1 MAVVYRAHDQH
12 LDRTVAIKVLST
24 DLSDVAGGER
34 FEREISVL
42 ARLVHPNIVALFDAG
57 GADGHLYY
65 VMPFVEG
72 DTLRA
77 RLQKDVRLAPR
88 TAADLGADVA
98 EALAYAHGAGVVHRD
113 VKPENIFIVAGRAI
127 LGDFGVAQVSKS
139 GPNPDAATFAATP
152 DVVVGTLAYISPE
165 QASCEPDIDG
175 RSDLY
180 SLGCVL
186 YELLAGQPPFVA
198 PTAVGVLSKH
208 LKQIPA
214 PLIDRCPECPATLAT
229 LVMQLLEK
237 TPGARAASATDV
249 ARALRAVA
257 DTDMRS
263 AESASGASPAAAAAP
278 RARRTRTP
286 GIERFLPHAR
296 AAINHGASGGP
307 TARRHLDEAE
317 VYIDRALTLDPEDAE
332 TLALQGRLT
341 WIRAIAGDN
350 RESGFAAGRRYLL
363 AALAAD
369 DEVAEV
375 HATLAKMAL
384 YVDNDFHAAA
394 RSLRRAAE
402 LQPDDP
408 ETLRMQ
414 SVVAKILGQYDDA
427 VAFARRS
434 VALAQ
439 EIALFWNALGDVLLA
454 GGRNS
459 EAVDA
464 LKRAISLHPGYGPA
478 LDRMELARARLGE
491 MDLAVEFRMSRLRV
505 AGLSGRA
512 DALERDVA
520 RIGPGAARHADL
532 ERELEAQMDEA
543 THTDPFAD
551 YFTSRNLGDRII
563 IAHAELGN
571 WHGAMDWIERAY
583 AQHPGRLRRV
593 LTDLP
598 FDRHGLAIEPRY
610 ARLLRVAG
618 LEELLL

>member
-1 MAVVYRAHDQH
+1 MAVVYLAHDQH
-12 LDRTVAIKVLST
+12 LDRSVAIKVLSA
-24 DLSDVAGGER
+24 DLSDIAGGER

-57 GADGHLYY
+57 NADGHLYY

-77 RLQKDVRLAPR
+77 RLQKDMRLAPK
-88 TAADLGADVA
+88 TAAALGADVA
-98 EALAYAHGAGVVHRD
+98 EALACAHGAGVVHRD
-113 VKPENIFIVAGRAI
+113 VKPENIFIVAGRAV
-127 LGDFGVAQVSKS
+127 LADFGVAQVSNR
-139 GPNPDAATFAATP
+139 GPSPDAATVAVTP

-165 QASCEPDIDG
+165 QASGEPAIDG

-186 YELLAGQPPFVA
+186 YEVLTGEPPFTA
-198 PTAVGVLSKH
+198 PTALGVLAKH
-208 LKQIPA
+208 LTQTPA
-214 PLIDRCPECPATLAT
+214 RLTDRCPECPATMAT
-229 LVMQLLEK
+229 LIMQLLEK
-237 TPGARAASATDV
+237 TPGARAVSATDV
-249 ARALRAVA
+249 ARALRGVA
-257 DTDMRS
+257 DTDVLS
-263 AESASGASPAAAAAP
+263 AAVASATSPAAAP
-278 RARRTRTP
+278 TRPRRTRVP
-286 GIERFLPHAR
+286 DIERLVHHAR

-307 TARRHLDEAE
+307 TARQHLDQAR
-317 VYIDRALTLDPEDAE
+317 VYVDRALALDPDDAE
-332 TLALQGRLT
+332 ALALHGRLT
-341 WIRAIAGDN
+341 WIRAIAGED
-350 RESGFAAGRRYLL
+350 REAGFAAGRKYLL

-369 DEVAEV
+369 DQVAEV

-384 YVDNDFHAAA
+384 YVDNDFYAAA

-439 EIALFWNALGDVLLA
+439 DIALFWNALGDVLLA

-459 EAVDA
+459 EAVEA

-478 LDRMELARARLGE
+478 LERMELARARLGE

-512 DALERDVA
+512 DALERDVPS
-520 RIGPGAARHADL
+520 IGPAAARRADL
-532 ERELEAQMDEA
+532 ERELKALTDEA
-543 THTDPFAD
+543 AHTDPFAD

-563 IAHAELGN
+563 IAHAELDN
-571 WHGAMDWIERAY
+571 WHAAMDWIERAY
-583 AQHPGRLRRV
+583 ARHPGRLRRV
-593 LTDLP
+593 LTDLS
-598 FDRHGLAIEPRY
+598 FDRHVLAIDPRY

-618 LEELLL
+618 LEELLP